1 MPDHSI
7 AWQKDIPASLAVF
20 FVALPLCLGI
30 ALASG
35 APMVSGLISG
45 ILGGILIGFLSGS
58 HSSVSGPAAGMVAVV
73 LSAQSTLGSF
83 HVFSVALFLA
93 GGFQVLAGWL
103 KSGFIAGYIPKNIIQ
118 GLLVAIGLI
127 LMLKQIPHMVGLD
140 KDFEGDFSF
149 FQKDGENTFSEIL
162 NSVYFF
168 TPAALILSLVSI
180 CILVY
185 WDKSILSR
193 FSFMP
198 SSLFVV
204 LLGIGFNA
212 YLQTAFPDIAINKEH
227 LVQIPAFGD
236 LGSALVFP
244 NFSELLNPRV
254 WWVAVTIAVVASLET
269 LINIEA
275 TDNLDPYKRSS
286 PNNRELMA
294 QGAGNLVAGLIG
306 GLPITSVVVRSAVNL
321 QAGGRTR
328 ASAILHGVWL
338 LVGFLLLAR
347 YLNLIP
353 FASLAAIL
361 MVAGYKLAKIEIFQ
375 KMYRRGWS
383 QFIPFLATVFAIVF
397 TDLLTGVC
405 VGSLVSLFFL
415 MKSNLENPFA
425 RVEEKK
431 TIGDTTHITFPN
443 QVSFLHKAAIK
454 EMLRD
459 IPSKGK
465 IIFDGSQTHFIDSD
479 VVELLKDF
487 IQNGAPARKILV
499 NVFQMNPLGEHA
511 NQKQFSDVLSKENQ
525 KDLDPPSILQL
536 LKEGN
541 KRFTSGKPS
550 AKFIRGQISDSS
562 AQQNPM
568 AVVISC
574 IDSRTSPDLVFDAGL
589 GDIVSIRIAGNII
602 TREIAG
608 SVEMACREMGVR
620 LVVILGHSN
629 CGAIMQSL
637 ELNQDGNI
645 KFIFD
650 EIQPSIEQA
659 KIRKA
664 ESDPALVNQV
674 AMLNLRRSVK
684 KLRETSTWLSDYIEA
699 GEVGMVAG
707 FYNTQ
712 SGEIVFDTLEYSGT
726 RSQYSSMDLQV
737 DS

>member
-1 MPDHSI
+1 
-7 AWQKDIPASLAVF
+7 
-20 FVALPLCLGI
+20 
-30 ALASG
+30 
-35 APMVSGLISG
+35 
-45 ILGGILIGFLSGS
+45 
-58 HSSVSGPAAGMVAVV
+58 
-73 LSAQSTLGSF
+73 
-83 HVFSVALFLA
+83 
-93 GGFQVLAGWL
+93 
-103 KSGFIAGYIPKNIIQ
+103 
-118 GLLVAIGLI
+118 
-127 LMLKQIPHMVGLD
+127 
-140 KDFEGDFSF
+140 
-149 FQKDGENTFSEIL
+149 
-162 NSVYFF
+162 
-168 TPAALILSLVSI
+168 
-180 CILVY
+180 
-185 WDKSILSR
+185 
-193 FSFMP
+193 
-198 SSLFVV
+198 
-204 LLGIGFNA
+204 
-212 YLQTAFPDIAINKEH
+212 
-227 LVQIPAFGD
+227 
-236 LGSALVFP
+236 
-244 NFSELLNPRV
+244 
-254 WWVAVTIAVVASLET
+254 
-269 LINIEA
+269 
-275 TDNLDPYKRSS
+275 
-286 PNNRELMA
+286 MA